1 LKFSNCVLLIFISIA
16 RDNEFIIIIII
27 IIVSLGTI
35 IGLFVDEKHSLVLMG
50 SEYGSILIFAI
61 NPLKQKSY
69 TSKQLP
75 LPILSKLPP
84 CDENDLA
91 NLEMI
96 MEDDYKELKLAS
108 EVVMRMCQ
116 TLLNCEKYFQ
126 HELVIYIFLTKK
138 KMSCVICACV
148 VDTCRGHGYDDC
160 IIKWKTQI

>member
-1 LKFSNCVLLIFISIA
+1 
-16 RDNEFIIIIII
+16 
-27 IIVSLGTI
+27 VSLGTI
-35 IGLFVDEKHSLVLMG
+35 VGLFVDEKHSLVLMG

-108 EVVMRMCQ
+108 EVIIHMCQ
-116 TLLNCEKYFQ
+116 QTLSNGEKYFKN
-126 HELVIYIFLTKK
+126 ELKLWILFIF
-138 KMSCVICACV
+138 
-148 VDTCRGHGYDDC
+148 
-160 IIKWKTQI
+160 

>member
-1 LKFSNCVLLIFISIA
+1 
-16 RDNEFIIIIII
+16 
-27 IIVSLGTI
+27 VSLGTI
-35 IGLFVDEKHSLVLMG
+35 VGLFVDEKHSLVLMG

-61 NPLKQKSY
+61 NVKQKSY

-108 EVVMRMCQ
+108 EVVMHMCQ
-116 TLLNCEKYFQ
+116 TLLNCEKYFLN
-126 HELVIYIFLTKK
+126 ELINDFIYLLTQRKFH
-138 KMSCVICACV
+138 V
-148 VDTCRGHGYDDC
+148 
-160 IIKWKTQI
+160 

>member
-1 LKFSNCVLLIFISIA
+1 MKISNCVLLIFISI
-16 RDNEFIIIIII
+16 DNEFIIIV

-50 SEYGSILIFAI
+50 SEYGSILIFAT

-108 EVVMRMCQ
+108 EVIMHMCQ
-116 TLLNCEKYFQ
+116 TLSNCEKYFLN
-126 HELVIYIFLTKK
+126 ELIIGFIYFLDSKK
-138 KMSCVICACV
+138 CHV
-148 VDTCRGHGYDDC
+148 
-160 IIKWKTQI
+160 

>member
-1 LKFSNCVLLIFISIA
+1 MNPNYDLKFSNCVLLIFISIA
-16 RDNEFIIIIII
+16 RDNEFIIITIII

-84 CDENDLA
+84 CDEYDLA

-96 MEDDYKELKLAS
+96 VEDDYKELKLAS
-108 EVVMRMCQ
+108 EVLMHMCQ
-116 TLLNCEKYFQ
+116 TLSNCEKYFKN
-126 HELVIYIFLTKK
+126 ELIIGFFFFFFDSIKNVMCNLCLFL
-138 KMSCVICACV
+138 
-148 VDTCRGHGYDDC
+148 
-160 IIKWKTQI
+160 

>member
-1 LKFSNCVLLIFISIA
+1 MISIA
-16 RDNEFIIIIII
+16 RDNEFIIIIIII

-84 CDENDLA
+84 CDEYDLA

-96 MEDDYKELKLAS
+96 VEDDYKELKLAS
-108 EVVMRMCQ
+108 EVLMHMCQ
-116 TLLNCEKYFQ
+116 TLSNCEKYFKN
-126 HELVIYIFLTKK
+126 ELIIGFFFFFLT
-138 KMSCVICACV
+138 
-148 VDTCRGHGYDDC
+148 
-160 IIKWKTQI
+160 Q